1 MIFNICKPNIP
12 CNYCDLSHH
21 HGTKLRFSWMVR
33 VMCGDY
39 VVTDVCCS
47 GKKEDHPPTTYFS
60 FFLLHQGMYRSNIN
74 KLLKITTSNPSL
86 FGKQSIKFY
95 TSTAGRKGLMN
106 VTMSS
111 LKSSPILM
119 NSMNRFY
126 SKTTILANTQNYEF
140 QAETRKLLD
149 IVTHSIY
156 TDKEVF
162 LRELISNASDSL
174 EKLRYL
180 QTTGNSPA
188 LSDDSPLEINID
200 IDGEKKTITIS
211 DNGIG
216 MTKDELIS
224 NLGTIA
230 RSGSKQFVEKIQS
243 SSAASSRDGDG
254 IIGQFGVGFYS
265 SFMVSD
271 RVTVDSLSAD
281 SQDKVA
287 HSWESDGSG
296 TFTVKEVAAN
306 RGSKL
311 TLHLKESCHEFCD
324 PKKIKEIIKKY
335 SNFVA
340 FPIKVD
346 GVVVNTISAI
356 WTQDKNSVTEQQYND
371 FYKYI
376 ANAFDKPKYVLHF
389 KADAPLDLKALLF
402 FPMLHT
408 EKFGMGRMEPGQH
421 LSSNSSSFR
430 QV

>member
-1 MIFNICKPNIP
+1 MLTNLTKNSFKNITNLIYKNNSFKRNLFTLTIKTIP
-12 CNYCDLSHH
+12 SY
-21 HGTKLRFSWMVR
+21 
-33 VMCGDY
+33 
-39 VVTDVCCS
+39 
-47 GKKEDHPPTTYFS
+47 
-60 FFLLHQGMYRSNIN
+60 
-74 KLLKITTSNPSL
+74 
-86 FGKQSIKFY
+86 
-95 TSTAGRKGLMN
+95 
-106 VTMSS
+106 SS
-111 LKSSPILM
+111 LIIKKNYSNNKVILD
-119 NSMNRFY
+119 
-126 SKTTILANTQNYEF
+126 SKKYEF

-180 QTTGNSPA
+180 QTTGNIPA

-200 IDGEKKTITIS
+200 INTEKKTITIS
-211 DNGIG
+211 DNGVG

-230 RSGSKQFVEKIQS
+230 RSGSKQFVEKIQNS
-243 SSAASSRDGDG
+243 TAGSSRDGDG

-271 RVTVDSLSAD
+271 LVTVDSLSAD
-281 SQDKVA
+281 SADKVG
-287 HSWESDGSG
+287 HTWSSDGSG
-296 TFTVKEVAAN
+296 TFTVNEVSTT

-311 TLHLKESCHEFCD
+311 TLHLKNECIEFCD
-324 PKKIKEIIKKY
+324 PKRIKEIVKKY

-346 GVVVNTISAI
+346 GTVVNSISAI

-402 FPMLHT
+402 FPTLHT
-408 EKFGMGRMEPGQH
+408 EKFGMGRMEPGNYYYSTFIFYFYI
-421 LSSNSSSFR
+421 LLIIFFYFLTLFSFIIFLH
-430 QV
+430 

>member
-1 MIFNICKPNIP
+1 MYRFNATRIFTLTSKSLRKP
-12 CNYCDLSHH
+12 
-21 HGTKLRFSWMVR
+21 TQQFSQR
-33 VMCGDY
+33 
-39 VVTDVCCS
+39 S
-47 GKKEDHPPTTYFS
+47 
-60 FFLLHQGMYRSNIN
+60 LHQM
-74 KLLKITTSNPSL
+74 
-86 FGKQSIKFY
+86 
-95 TSTAGRKGLMN
+95 TST
-106 VTMSS
+106 TMRS
-111 LKSSPILM
+111 LPLFLSRSYS
-119 NSMNRFY
+119 NS
-126 SKTTILANTQNYEF
+126 LPLLNTQNYEF

-162 LRELISNASDSL
+162 LRELVSNASDSL

-180 QTTGNSPA
+180 QTTGNPPA

-200 IDGEKKTITIS
+200 IDAEKKTITIS

-230 RSGSKQFVEKIQS
+230 RSGSKQFVEKIQNTT
-243 SSAASSRDGDG
+243 AGSSRDGDG

-271 RVTVDSLSAD
+271 RVSVDSLSAESTD
-281 SQDKVA
+281 RVA

-296 TFTVKEVAAN
+296 TFTVNEVPAG

-311 TLHLKESCHEFCD
+311 TLHLKESCQEFCD
-324 PKKIKEIIKKY
+324 PKRIKEIVKKY

-346 GVVVNTISAI
+346 GVVVNTVTAI

-371 FYKYI
+371 FYKYV

-402 FPMLHT
+402 FPTLHT
-408 EKFGMGRMEPGQH
+408 EKFGMGRMEPGPLLPPPPLVVCPH
-421 LSSNSSSFR
+421 DY
-430 QV
+430 